1 MFVNECDVEAIKPKF
16 DDKVEGCCGI
26 PHIHKVHC
34 VRSEGSYQVSYSLTS
49 DEVGY
54 RLSFRP
60 TNSCLQ
66 VLPAVTEDA
75 AAAAAGLPTAEHV
88 TFANWVVIMEVTDI
102 GTAVLMTVKASVNLA
117 VKIVLH
123 GLLTSQNVLLFS
135 SNAHC

>member
-1 MFVNECDVEAIKPKF
+1 M
-16 DDKVEGCCGI
+16 
-26 PHIHKVHC
+26 
-34 VRSEGSYQVSYSLTS
+34 RSEGSYQVSYSLTS
-49 DEVGY
+49 DEVSC

-75 AAAAAGLPTAEHV
+75 AAAGLPTAEHV
-88 TFANWVVIMEVTDI
+88 TFANWVVI
-102 GTAVLMTVKASVNLA
+102 KASVNLA